1 MGQSKRRAQ
10 RATWELWELTNK
22 KGAAK
27 SGEVKRNKS

>member
-27 SGEVKRNKS
+27 SGGGKKK